1 MSYLTIKERQQYM
14 KELGFY
20 EGKVDGLEGIKT
32 LKAYANL
39 QVRYFARPDD
49 VDGKYGKNTD
59 NLLRSAYVCKDLK
72 YFELPE
78 FKCKCGGKYCTGY
91 PAALN
96 KDLLTNLDKLRKIL
110 GSSLTITSGLRCEQ
124 WNKQQKGATGS
135 RHKLG
140 KAADVSGT
148 ETNTKSKRKHVKK
161 IWMSQK
167 NARYTYCQEDS
178 TKYKMGNSVHVD
190 VK

>member
-91 PAALN
+91 PATLFCFASICA
-96 KDLLTNLDKLRKIL
+96 DDELLLDIYMNGVPHLVL
-110 GSSLTITSGLRCEQ
+110 CAVFLTIRISCVLLAHP
-124 WNKQQKGATGS
+124 NFFYMLAF
-135 RHKLG
+135 
-140 KAADVSGT
+140 
-148 ETNTKSKRKHVKK
+148 
-161 IWMSQK
+161 
-167 NARYTYCQEDS
+167 
-178 TKYKMGNSVHVD
+178 
-190 VK
+190 